1 MKSAAPA
8 LVVCGHLLSCLGF
21 ATPTAVLAEPNQ
33 AAPLEVKDRYFLV
46 DPRLRAKPPE
56 PDLLRVTIHGD
67 YQARA
72 TRLGSSRLPTYQ
84 YPDYRDEVGQSYR
97 FEHVMR
103 ITPELHYGQSFAV
116 RTEVDVPSGFMLG
129 NETDH
134 LRMDYG
140 PYHYRQPMRLVP
152 RLGYVDVALPHGQL
166 TIGQQAA
173 HFGTGMVIA
182 DGNQRLLFGD
192 SQPGTIVERVML
204 KAHPFGSNSPYELA
218 VMADLVYSDRHV
230 RLTRG
235 DLATRFG
242 VGASYLPESHDTL
255 ALLIT
260 AEQLRPH
267 PWDREGV
274 VPGREQSV
282 TFDGTGRFFFTIP
295 GRQALGFV
303 EGQAALV
310 LGESELV
317 PEGVAAPAR
326 IERFGGLLRVGAVSL
341 TGQGRRRWGRWSL
354 AMEWGYASGDGDPS
368 DNVDRRFS
376 MSAERQV
383 GLVLFNEVLR
393 FRTARAAVALR
404 DSRHPNPRDFN
415 ASTLLAT
422 GGGVSQ
428 STYLGPQVLFRVLP
442 NLDLRAAA
450 LVAQATSDLVDPAS
464 YLARGATINYDGGD
478 PGSRDLGVEFDF
490 GTEFRYPLD
499 HGLSVSLGAEAGLLL
514 PGDAFD
520 TADHESLPPLGLVR
534 GRFGF
539 YY

>member
-1 MKSAAPA
+1 MRSAAPA
-8 LVVCGHLLSCLGF
+8 LLVGAHLLSLLGF
-21 ATPTAVLAEPNQ
+21 AAPVEVRAEP
-33 AAPLEVKDRYFLV
+33 AESDSLEVKDRYFLV

-103 ITPELHYGQSFAV
+103 ITPELHYGENVAV

-152 RLGYVDVALPHGQL
+152 RLGYVAFALPNGQL

-173 HFGTGMVIA
+173 HFGTGMVVA
-182 DGNQRLLFGD
+182 DGDHRLLFGD

-204 KAHPFGSNSPYELA
+204 KVRPRGPSSPYEFA
-218 VMADLVYSDRHV
+218 VMTDLVYSDRHV

-235 DLATRFG
+235 DLAARLG
-242 VGASYLPESHDTL
+242 VGASYLPNSHDAL

-267 PWDREGV
+267 PWEREGLT
-274 VPGREQSV
+274 PGRERSV
-282 TFDGTGRFFFTIP
+282 TFDGTGRVFFPIP

-303 EGQAALV
+303 EGEAALV
-310 LGESELV
+310 VGESELV
-317 PEGVAAPAR
+317 PEGVEEPAR
-326 IERFGGLLRVGAVSL
+326 IERFGGLLRIGAVSL
-341 TGQGRRRWGRWSL
+341 TGHGSRRWGRWSL
-354 AMEWGYASGDGDPS
+354 ALEWGYASGDGDPS

-442 NLDLRAAA
+442 NLDLRAQA
-450 LVAQATSDLVDPAS
+450 LVAQATSELVDPAA
-464 YLARGATINYDGGD
+464 YLGRGSAVNYDGGD
-478 PGSRDLGVEFDF
+478 PSARDLGLELDV
-490 GTEFRYPLD
+490 GTEYRHPLD
-499 HGLSVSLGAEAGLLL
+499 HGWSVSLGAEAGLLL

-520 TADHESLPPLGLVR
+520 TAERESLPPLGLVR